1 MSDKVRNGSMRPDF
15 FYRIQ
20 VIHISLPP
28 LRRRKQDISLLVE
41 HFLQKIDAG
50 DGPARVPGRIMD
62 ILTEHDWPG
71 NVRELRN
78 VLQRY
83 VTLGHVEFLSPDSRS
98 AMTESPNDFD
108 LRRAVQDLEKRL
120 IAKAL
125 HQAADNRTRAAALLG
140 ISRRALFRK
149 LSTR

>member
-1 MSDKVRNGSMRPDF
+1 MV
-15 FYRIQ
+15 
-20 VIHISLPP
+20 
-28 LRRRKQDISLLVE
+28 
-41 HFLQKIDAG
+41 
-50 DGPARVPGRIMD
+50 MD
-62 ILTEHDWPG
+62 ILMEHDWPG

-83 VTLGHVEFLSPDSRS
+83 VTLGHVEFLSPDSLS
-98 AMTESPNDFD
+98 DMTESQGDID
-108 LRRAVQDLEKRL
+108 LRKAVLHLEKTL

-125 HQAADNRTRAAALLG
+125 NHAGGNRTQAAALLG